1 LCVSAPASYAQAR
14 IWLDERVRFD
24 PDKLSVAIYNMP
36 FLYRLHSE
44 HILSIKQLRHTLQLI
59 VTKHLS
65 LRTSLIFD
73 TEKNALIQRIT
84 DFNDDYRQMFT
95 FTESIFD
102 TDEELIDIMYN
113 EKGNSQVFNLAEGLV
128 FRCHL
133 AHYKEISSNDFLTD
147 KDAII
152 FNFHHALF
160 DFPSM
165 NVFLHDL
172 DKVYTTNQLS
182 RDDDSVLSYLD
193 CKYEYFLFSI

>member
-1 LCVSAPASYAQAR
+1 
-14 IWLDERVRFD
+14 
-24 PDKLSVAIYNMP
+24 MP

-44 HILSIKQLRHTLQLI
+44 HTLSIQQLRYALQLI

-65 LRTSLIFD
+65 LRTSFIFD

-84 DFNDDYRQMFT
+84 DFNDDYRQVFT

-113 EKGNSQVFNLAEGLV
+113 EKGNSQVFNIAQGLV

-133 AHYKEISSNDFLTD
+133 AQYKEISSNDLLTD

-172 DKVYTTNQLS
+172 DKAYKTNQLS
-182 RDDDSVLSYLD
+182 NDDDSDLRYLD
-193 CKYEYFLFSI
+193 CKCQYFLLSI